1 MMESKLLVGGK
12 SIVDKTTEQERA
24 LEQRR
29 HEIAEQKVTPVTSY
43 TKASQSQPK
52 DSGHSQKK
60 VPSSFS
66 NLQNNIGRGYGG
78 KGSHCPT
85 LLVGLRANRF
95 LIIDGSLIPQNFSKF
110 NICGFTQHIFQ
121 SKSKCAL
128 HILKYIFLFLLLS
141 LILHFSERKEKCS
154 RNWRKRMTTRL
165 RLRRPTPPFSRK
177 WNSRPRN

>member
-1 MMESKLLVGGK
+1 M
-12 SIVDKTTEQERA
+12 DKTTEQERA

-29 HEIAEQKVTPVTSY
+29 HEIAEQKVTPVTSCA
-43 TKASQSQPK
+43 KVSQSQPK

-60 VPSSFS
+60 AFLRFPSSFS

-95 LIIDGSLIPQNFSKF
+95 LIIDGSSIPQNFSKF

-128 HILKYIFLFLLLS
+128 HILKYIFLFLLLLLS
-141 LILHFSERKEKCS
+141 LILYFSERKEKCS